1 LNARE
6 YFKKNANIPNLLT
19 LLRLFS
25 VPVYVALFVDGQKYP
40 ALIVFLAACLT
51 DLLDGFLARKLN
63 QITDFGKL
71 VDPFADKVMVLTA
84 MFSMT
89 LGNAAI
95 PPVIPWAAT
104 VLLLLKEGV
113 MVVGGLVMLKHRI
126 VVYSSLIGKTAH
138 CVFIGA
144 LVATYFH
151 DFWISALPGLPISLD
166 LILVWLA
173 VALTLYAMVFYISS
187 SVQKAKALG
196 IIGQAKE
203 KAQP

>member
-1 LNARE
+1 MNARE
-6 YFKKNANIPNLLT
+6 YIKKNANIPNLLT

-25 VPVYVALFVDGQKYP
+25 VPVYVALFVNGQKYP
-40 ALIVFLAACLT
+40 ALFVFLAACLT

-89 LGNAAI
+89 LGSAAI
-95 PPVIPWAAT
+95 PPVIPWVAT
-104 VLLLLKEGV
+104 ILLLLKEGV

-151 DFWISALPGLPISLD
+151 DFWIGALPAWPISPD

-173 VALTLYAMVFYISS
+173 VALTLYAMVFYIVG

-196 IIGQAKE
+196 IIGQARE
-203 KAQP
+203 NAQP

>member
-1 LNARE
+1 MNARE
-6 YFKKNANIPNLLT
+6 YIRKNANIPNFLT
-19 LLRLFS
+19 LLRLFL
-25 VPVYVALFVDGQKYP
+25 VPVYVALFVRGEKYP
-40 ALIVFLAACLT
+40 ALIVFSGACFT

-89 LGNAAI
+89 LGNSKI

-104 VLLLLKEGV
+104 LLLLMKEAV
-113 MVVGGLVMLKHRI
+113 MVIGGLVMLRHGI
-126 VVYSSLIGKTAH
+126 VVYSSMIGKTAH

-151 DFWISALPGLPISLD
+151 DFLSGALPSWPISPD

-173 VALTLYAMVFYISS
+173 VALTLWAMVFYILSS
-187 SVQKAKALG
+187 IRKATALG
-196 IIGQAKE
+196 IIGPAKE
-203 KAQP
+203 KARP